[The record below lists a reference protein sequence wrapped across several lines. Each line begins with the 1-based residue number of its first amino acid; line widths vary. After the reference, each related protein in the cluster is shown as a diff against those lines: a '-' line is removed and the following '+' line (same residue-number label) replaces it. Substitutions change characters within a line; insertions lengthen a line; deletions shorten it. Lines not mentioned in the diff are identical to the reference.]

1 MPIDYFVDET
11 FNAPANAGKRPF
23 YALAVVGVDRADLK
37 QLRLELGQMF
47 AGQRWHSSEILSRKF
62 GRNRFMNLASQVGM
76 KLNLKIFLVYPISI
90 ADRTGERSR
99 KALLKAVAQEVA
111 KKSPQS
117 FITFERRSGG
127 LHSRDVET
135 LAEIAADG
143 FRHCRL
149 WSPADE
155 RLLWLPD
162 TLATAYRHLFLYQD
176 RTLIESFQQEVIIR
190 KISSKVV

>member
-1 MPIDYFVDET
+1 MWRFEISLAVMPIDYFVDET

-62 GRNRFMNLASQVGM
+62 GRNRFMNLASQV
-76 KLNLKIFLVYPISI
+76 
-90 ADRTGERSR
+90 
-99 KALLKAVAQEVA
+99 A

-117 FITFERRSGG
+117 FNTFERRSGG

-149 WSPADE
+149 RSPADE

-190 KISSKVV
+190 KI